1 MASFDAR
8 GGFDWHGLQVPI
20 LVAHGFLK
28 QFVWTLDFE
37 NRRFLFRSARSAS
50 PESEGVASGQERG
63 DLEIFVGSYEVA
75 PGVALEVSVG
85 ESGLLLQAPS
95 QQKVHMTLGE
105 EPDTFEI
112 KLAGAVIEFVRD
124 ESGRVIEL
132 VLHQAGIEQ
141 RARRND

>member
-1 MASFDAR
+1 M
-8 GGFDWHGLQVPI
+8 
-20 LVAHGFLK
+20 
-28 QFVWTLDFE
+28 
-37 NRRFLFRSARSAS
+37 
-50 PESEGVASGQERG
+50 
-63 DLEIFVGSYEVA
+63 GSYEVA
-75 PGVALEVSVG
+75 LEVSLG

-95 QQKVHMTLGE
+95 QQKVSMTLGE

-141 RARRND
+141 RARRSD